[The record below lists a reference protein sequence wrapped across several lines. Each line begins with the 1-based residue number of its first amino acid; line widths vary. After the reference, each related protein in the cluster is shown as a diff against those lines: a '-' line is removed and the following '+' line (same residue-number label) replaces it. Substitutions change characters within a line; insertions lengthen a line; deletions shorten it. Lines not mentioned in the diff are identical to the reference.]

1 VFHKEDTMATLVRWE
16 PFRDLSGFQ
25 GDVSRLMSSLL
36 DAGTADTAGGPRN
49 WAPALDVWETET
61 ELVYAFDLPGV
72 GEEGISIEA
81 QDDTLTISGARER
94 TLEDQGD
101 RFYRFERRQGAFV
114 RSVGLPAGVDDS
126 KITASYRDG
135 VLEVHVPKPV
145 EAKPRRIQVGSAPAD
160 VDATPVA
167 S

>member
-1 VFHKEDTMATLVRWE
+1 MATLVRWE

-36 DAGTADTAGGPRN
+36 DSRPAAPGGPRA

-72 GEEGISIEA
+72 GEDGVSIEA

-101 RFYRFERRQGAFV
+101 RFYRFERQHGSFV

-135 VLEVHVPKPV
+135 VLEVHVPKPE
-145 EAKPRRIQVGSAPAD
+145 EAKPRRIQVGSARAD
-160 VDATPVA
+160 VEATPVA

>member
-1 VFHKEDTMATLVRWE
+1 MATLVRWE
-16 PFRDLSGFQ
+16 PFRDLTGMQ
-25 GDVSRLMSSLL
+25 GEVSRLMGSLF
-36 DAGTADTAGGPRN
+36 DSATTGTAGGPQS
-49 WAPALDVWETET
+49 WAPPLDVWETES
-61 ELVYAFDLPGV
+61 ELVYAFDLPGI
-72 GEEGISIEA
+72 GEDRITIEA
-81 QDDTLTISGARER
+81 QDDTLTVTGERER

-126 KITASYRDG
+126 KITASYEDG
-135 VLEVHVPKPV
+135 VLEVHVPKPE

-160 VDATPVA
+160 VEAKPIA